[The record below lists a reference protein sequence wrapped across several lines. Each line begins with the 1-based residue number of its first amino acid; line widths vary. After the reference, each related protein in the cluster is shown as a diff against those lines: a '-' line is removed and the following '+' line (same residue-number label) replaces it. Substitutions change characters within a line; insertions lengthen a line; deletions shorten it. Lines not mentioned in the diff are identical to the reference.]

1 MVFWPVAGFSLL
13 WCDVF
18 FYFLGIFWSENF
30 CEPAVAAVARPH
42 SNRFPPD
49 NLVRWFPKNFFFGS
63 SVGLFLDHWEL
74 VFYLNMVGEDLR
86 NNLFAIL
93 SYRFLNCW
101 FFGPSP
107 GSLSSDV
114 TFSFTFWEYFDRKT
128 FVCLLWP
135 QSLVPIPIAF
145 LQTIWCANF
154 QKLFLRLF
162 SRTLSGP
169 LRIGFYLN
177 MVGEDLRNK
186 NCLRS
191 YLIASWTV
199 GFLARRRVLS
209 PLMWRFLLLSGNI
222 LIGKL
227 LCACCGRIRSSIFQ
241 SRYSRQSGAL
251 ISKNFFFG
259 SSVRLLLESWVGS
272 IAS

>member
-1 MVFWPVAGFSLL
+1 MWLSLCQTWL
-13 WCDVF
+13 ARR
-18 FYFLGIFWSENF
+18 
-30 CEPAVAAVARPH
+30 PAVDIGLFCSCWDLGCCCNFFSFAIWTVCFLARRRLLSHP
-42 SNRFPPD
+42 SWRFFKLSW
-49 NLVRWFPKNFFFGS
+49 NLLIGKCLCACRSSPFKLVSSRQSGALISKNFFFGS

-114 TFSFTFWEYFDRKT
+114 TFSFVFWEYFDRKT

-135 QSLVPIPIAF
+135 QSLVPIPTAF

-154 QKLFLRLF
+154 HKLFLRLF

-169 LRIGFYLN
+169 LRIGFLFKY
-177 MVGEDLRNK
+177 G
-186 NCLRS
+186 
-191 YLIASWTV
+191 
-199 GFLARRRVLS
+199 G
-209 PLMWRFLLLSGNI
+209 WRP
-222 LIGKL
+222 K
-227 LCACCGRIRSSIFQ
+227 
-241 SRYSRQSGAL
+241 
-251 ISKNFFFG
+251 K
-259 SSVRLLLESWVGS
+259 
-272 IAS
+272 